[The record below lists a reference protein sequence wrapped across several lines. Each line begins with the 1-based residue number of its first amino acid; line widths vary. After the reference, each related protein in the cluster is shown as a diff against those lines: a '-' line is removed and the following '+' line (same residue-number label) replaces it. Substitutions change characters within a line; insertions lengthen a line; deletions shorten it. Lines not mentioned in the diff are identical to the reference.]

1 VEHGLADHAHIV
13 ARTQALLS
21 SPEKSAKPGWPTIRK
36 AAGLTSAGYHWSLR
50 SRIAE
55 LKKLST

>member
-1 VEHGLADHAHIV
+1 MQF
-13 ARTQALLS
+13 QALFS

-50 SRIAE
+50 SRLAE
-55 LKKLST
+55 LKKIIDLNVR